1 MMVIV
6 KAAVAVLLQASL
18 ADRVKLEE
26 PAVDGVPAMECEP
39 SEFVWILR
47 PAGSD
52 PLLTV
57 KAGWGEKGV
66 TQPPTAISTCG
77 G

>member
-1 MMVIV
+1 VIVIV
-6 KAAVAVLLQASL
+6 KAAVAVLLHASL
-18 ADRVKLEE
+18 ADNVKLEE

-52 PLLTV
+52 PLVTA

-66 TQPPTAISTCG
+66 TQPPTAISTCEG
-77 G
+77 